1 MRVTY
6 VIDSLVGGGAET
18 SLAALAPQYAR
29 RGIEL
34 SVVYIKDGE
43 GLQEEIEAGGAQLYC
58 AAGLGGRAG
67 NVRRVAAHLRNH
79 RPDLVHTTL
88 FEADLAGRVAAKLTR
103 VPVVSSLV
111 NVQYGPEHYSAPHIK
126 SWRLRAAQVLDA
138 TTARTTKRMH
148 ALTEH
153 VADTMAERLAVA
165 RERID
170 VIPRGR
176 DSVALGRR
184 STERARHA
192 RSALGVDES
201 TPLVVAAARQEFQK
215 GLDVLL
221 RAWPDVRDNL
231 PGAVLA
237 IAGREG
243 NHTAELHALA
253 GSTHDSIRWLGA
265 RHDVPD
271 LLVAADA
278 FVLPSR
284 WEGLGS
290 VLIEALALEAPVVAS
305 DLVPVREVV
314 GECAWLFRPG
324 DSAALAAALTSALS
338 NPTRN
343 IELSRHG
350 RARFE
355 QRFTIET
362 VADQM
367 LGFYQTALGTSR
379 PEPVKTR
386 P

>member
-34 SVVYIKDGE
+34 DVVYLKDGE
-43 GLQEEIEAGGAQLYC
+43 GLQQEIEAGGARLYC
-58 AAGLGGRAG
+58 VAGPGGRGG
-67 NVRRVAAHLRNH
+67 NVRRVVGHLRNH

-88 FEADLAGRVAAKLTR
+88 FEADVAGRVAAKLTR

-111 NVQYGPEHYSAPHIK
+111 NVQYGPEHYATPHIK
-126 SWRLRAAQVLDA
+126 NWRLRAAQVLDA
-138 TTARTTKRMH
+138 ATARRTKRMH

-153 VADTMAERLAVA
+153 VADTMAERLAVP

-176 DSVALGRR
+176 DSAALGRR

-201 TPLVVAAARQEFQK
+201 APLVVAAARQEFQK

-221 RAWPDVRDNL
+221 RAWPDVRGSL
-231 PGAVLA
+231 PGAVLV

-243 NHTAELHALA
+243 NHTPDLRALPE
-253 GSTHDSIRWLGA
+253 SSDDSIRWLGA

-271 LLVAADA
+271 LLAAADA

-290 VLIEALALEAPVVAS
+290 VLIEALALEAPIVAS

-314 GECAWLFRPG
+314 GECAWLFPPEN
-324 DSAALAAALTSALS
+324 SVALAAALTSALS
-338 NPTRN
+338 NRARS

-350 RARFE
+350 RTRFE
-355 QRFTIET
+355 DHFTIET
-362 VADQM
+362 VAGQM
-367 LGFYQTALGTSR
+367 LDFYETALGRRS
-379 PEPVKTR
+379 PVPAETG